1 MARIPMGNFGGRAAA
16 PVIQGGQLPAAAFGA
31 DVAGPL
37 AKGLDVASD
46 AFMAVELKAQHEQE
60 QEAKRVRAAAN
71 HAQAVAAQGTIKNV
85 LSEVHDD
92 IALGLTDGRYA
103 KDKAGE
109 IFAKESKKRIDEVLN
124 TVSDENR
131 QLVQAALTDDIGR
144 TQHSVRQMVVKKD
157 QQDIRGGIDAYVE
170 QMQRYAVRGDAQ
182 RQEAIGNL
190 DTFIRAAGPQAG
202 MSPHDIEKTLAG
214 FKEGVTFTLLDKQVT
229 AAQRDGKQLAA
240 LSKSLASDQF
250 AELDPA
256 KRNFLDAKVQRYQ
269 QHLATMGEIAER
281 RRLTQLNTMAT
292 RLSWYV
298 ENGRD
303 IPPTEFDAFN
313 KASKGTPMAGFA
325 EQIAAEQKATAEF
338 SRLSPVQM
346 QAKVKELAASYGDTP
361 TKEQITHLSKMSK
374 FVETSIKQLQTAPL
388 EYAAAR
394 EGAVVD
400 PLDFSKPDTWASNL
414 QNRVAILTEQSRRS
428 GVAPKGL
435 MQQEAAMLTKF
446 LADASD
452 STKTETLKLL
462 RKGFSDD
469 KVFRATMQQIA
480 PDSPVTALAGMI
492 ATRERPMKISGFFSD
507 ETFTPGSTAGLLLAG
522 ERLLNPGKDAKG
534 QDGKPTFPMPKDADI
549 RLKFNS
555 MAGEAFAGNPEAMQ
569 ITYQATR
576 AAYAALTA
584 QKGDYSGQL
593 NDSMLKEAVQRAT
606 GGVADVNGGVVIKPW
621 GMDDS
626 TFKTVAK
633 AEFGRAVE
641 QAGVPQMKDQWPRLR
656 LQNTKGGYLVKS
668 GTGYLLGKDGNPVLL
683 RVTDPNDPSG
693 LADRI
698 PK

>member
-16 PVIQGGQLPAAAFGA
+16 PAVQSRTLPAATFGMDGA
-31 DVAGPL
+31 APL
-37 AKGLDVASD
+37 AQAASEI
-46 AFMAVELKAQHEQE
+46 ANVLGVQERQQAAEEKQRRAEANRLQAVT
-60 QEAKRVRAAAN
+60 
-71 HAQAVAAQGTIKNV
+71 AQAEIKNHLADLHDEIATGLTNGTIDK
-85 LSEVHDD
+85 
-92 IALGLTDGRYA
+92 T
-103 KDKAGE
+103 KAGE
-109 IFAKESKKRIDEVLN
+109 VFQTESKKRTEQVMSN
-124 TVSDENR
+124 VSEENR
-131 QLVQAALTDDIGR
+131 ALVTASLVDDIGR
-144 TQHSVRQMVVKKD
+144 TQRGVRGMVAKKD
-157 QQDIRGGIDAYVE
+157 QQDIRGGIDSYLE
-170 QMQRYAVRGDAQ
+170 QMQRYATRGDAE
-182 RQEAIGNL
+182 RVEAIGNV
-190 DTFIRAAGPQAG
+190 DTFIRATGAQAG
-202 MSPHDIEKTLAG
+202 MAPHEIEKTLAG

-229 AAQRDGKQLAA
+229 AAQRDGKALKKLGETLAG
-240 LSKSLASDQF
+240 DGF
-250 AELDPA
+250 PELDPA

-269 QHLATMGEIAER
+269 QHLASMGEIAER
-281 RRLTQLNTMAT
+281 RRLSNLNTMAT

-313 KASKGTPMAGFA
+313 KASKGTPMEGFA
-325 EQIAAEQKATAEF
+325 SQIAAEQKATAEF

-346 QAKVKELAASYGDTP
+346 QARVKELAASYGATP
-361 TKEQITHLSKMSK
+361 TKEQITHLGKMQN
-374 FVETSIKQLQTAPL
+374 FVQTSIKQLQAAPL
-388 EYAAAR
+388 EYAAQR
-394 EGAVVD
+394 EGAVVE
-400 PLDFSKPDTWASNL
+400 PLDFSKPDSWASNL
-414 QNRVAILTEQSRRS
+414 QNRVAILNEQSKRS

-446 LADASD
+446 LTEASD

-462 RKGFSDD
+462 RKGFADD

-480 PDSPVTALAGMI
+480 PDSPVTAYAGMI

-626 TFKTVAK
+626 TFKSVVTK
-633 AEFGRAVE
+633 EFGKAVE

-668 GTGYLLGKDGNPVLL
+668 GTGYLLGKDGNPVL
-683 RVTDPNDPSG
+683 VKVSDPNDPSG
-693 LADRI
+693 LVDRI

>member
-1 MARIPMGNFGGRAAA
+1 MKINLGNFGNVAPKIPQQSGRN
-16 PVIQGGQLPAAAFGA
+16 VPAMAFGTGDA
-31 DVAGPL
+31 MSEAGRVAGGIADQML
-37 AKGLDVASD
+37 TEQRA
-46 AFMAVELKAQHEQE
+46 EERQKAAEEKARQREADRVRSVTAQA
-60 QEAKRVRAAAN
+60 EAKNALADLHDNIGRGLAD
-71 HAQAVAAQGTIKNV
+71 GTF
-85 LSEVHDD
+85 
-92 IALGLTDGRYA
+92 A
-103 KDKAGE
+103 KDK
-109 IFAKESKKRIDEVLN
+109 
-124 TVSDENR
+124 VSDQFAEQSQKIITQSLAGVAPEHQELVRASLLDDVGRYRRGVSSLVDHQNR
-131 QLVQAALTDDIGR
+131 ADIGAG
-144 TQHSVRQMVVKKD
+144 ML
-157 QQDIRGGIDAYVE
+157 AYME
-170 QMQRYAVRGDAQ
+170 NMQRYAQRGDAE
-182 RQEAIGNL
+182 RREAIANVEM
-190 DTFIRAAGPQAG
+190 FVQSAGPASGLDAAQTQKQIQA
-202 MSPHDIEKTLAG
+202 
-214 FKEGVTFTLLDKQVT
+214 FKEGVTFQYLDNAVT
-229 AAQRDGKQLAA
+229 KSQRDSKALGSLAA
-240 LSKSLASDQF
+240 SLDQF
-250 AELDPA
+250 PELDPG
-256 KRNFLDAKVQRYQ
+256 KRNFIEAKIQRNQ
-269 QHLATMGEIAER
+269 QHIATMAEVAER
-281 RRLTQLNTMAT
+281 RRLSNLNTMAN

-303 IPPTEFDAFN
+303 VPATEFAAFD
-313 KASKGTPMAGFA
+313 KASKGTPFAGFA
-325 EQIAAEQKATAEF
+325 QQIAGEQKAVAEF

-361 TKEQITHLSKMSK
+361 TKEQITHLTKIDK
-374 FVETSIKQLQTAPL
+374 YVQNSIQLLRSAPL
-388 EYAAAR
+388 EYAAQR
-394 EGAVVD
+394 EGAIVE
-400 PLDFSKPDTWASNL
+400 PLDFSKMDTWASNL
-414 QNRVAILTEQSRRS
+414 ANRTAILTEQARRN
-428 GVAPKGL
+428 GTEPKGL
-435 MQQEAAMLTKF
+435 LKQEAAALSSFM
-446 LADASD
+446 ASASD
-452 STKTETLKLL
+452 QAKTETLKLL
-462 RKGFSDD
+462 RKGFADD

-534 QDGKPTFPMPKDADI
+534 QDGKPTFPMPKDADL

-584 QKGDYSGQL
+584 QKGDYSGAL
-593 NDSMLKEAVQRAT
+593 NDSMLKEAIQRAT

-626 TFKTVAK
+626 TFKSVAR

-641 QAGVPQMKDQWPRLR
+641 QAGMPQMKDQWPRLR

-683 RVTDPNDPSG
+683 RVNDPNDASG